1 MKKRIFAF
9 FVLYCI
15 LLSGCGQSTQGAVSS
30 SSVSTDPAVSASS
43 VQSNASISTPVE
55 NTDVV
60 GILGSHITDVRL
72 GLEQSIGMPQGG
84 ISHTKS
90 DVHGKF
96 ITSSIYDL
104 PGTGISLDYSL
115 TCDGDYQIT
124 TGIVGLESTGLSSND
139 DVMAIAEQYLGYC
152 ITLPYDAADTDAAKQ
167 WLLDNIGNY
176 AEQPQTAIGDAVF
189 TLSGATNESGNIVYI
204 SLGIHKDTLDEQVIA
219 NMENE

>member
-1 MKKRIFAF
+1 MKKEL
-9 FVLYCI
+9 FVSIALCCI

-30 SSVSTDPAVSASS
+30 SSASTDPAVSTSS
-43 VQSNASISTPVE
+43 VQPDTSVSAPVE
-55 NTDVV
+55 NTDIV

-72 GLEQSIGMPQGG
+72 GLDQSIGMPQGG
-84 ISHTKS
+84 ISHTES

-96 ITSSIYDL
+96 ITSSTYEL

-124 TGIVGLESTGLSSND
+124 TGMIGLTSTGVSSND
-139 DVMAIAEQYLGYC
+139 DVMTIAEQYLGYC

-167 WLLDNIGNY
+167 WLLDNLGNY
-176 AEQPQTAIGDAVF
+176 EEQPQTAIGDAVF
-189 TLSGATNESGNIVYI
+189 TLSGATNESGNIIYF

-219 NMENE
+219 KAENK